1 MKFFKLL
8 MSLQTVF
15 FMSGCSLIE
24 RSPQSGYDSR
34 TSKLRSNP
42 QQSLSPAPQNPS
54 PVNLKSQ
61 LKMLESSLSTNREIE
76 QYSKLLP
83 LFTSDQEKITFLQ
96 NGDFESK
103 QAWIRESQ
111 ILSRNQ
117 ALQASM
123 QTLIEN
129 RDIALKMP
137 ANLVIKSWG
146 EPDTIEVSGNPK
158 FKNERWTYRRMV
170 PQTDGFKKEIRTV
183 YIESGVVAGW
193 EVE

>member
-1 MKFFKLL
+1 
-8 MSLQTVF
+8 
-15 FMSGCSLIE
+15 
-24 RSPQSGYDSR
+24 
-34 TSKLRSNP
+34 
-42 QQSLSPAPQNPS
+42 
-54 PVNLKSQ
+54 
-61 LKMLESSLSTNREIE
+61 MLESSLSTNREIE